1 MDPRSAEGGK
11 PRVPDPMEASLLL
24 TGEGSRDGRRLA
36 LLLQAV
42 ADVTSNL
49 TLERVLDSIVDKSIA
64 LTRAERAILLLRD
77 GKGLTI
83 RVARDAQGRDLPAP
97 VQYSTTV
104 AGRVVETGEAI
115 RSMVGGRGEK
125 LDLGQTVID
134 LRLRAVMCV
143 PLRLRERTL
152 GAVYV
157 DSRASEREF
166 SKSDLA
172 FFDALGVQIAVA
184 LENARLHAD
193 SLEKERMKAA
203 LRLAADIQRRLLPT
217 VPPEIPGLDLQ
228 GAFLPAEETTADS
241 FDFVPLPGG
250 RVALVV
256 GDATG
261 HGIGPALVMATV
273 RASLRAYFRLL
284 DEPGEVVTR
293 LNADLRRDLEEGMF
307 FTAFLAVVDPGRGE
321 LRYVNAGHPPAL
333 LRRAEGAVEALGKTG
348 AALGLL
354 DEEVYDAAGPI
365 PLRAGDLLL
374 AFTDGI
380 VEARSPSGELFGDE
394 RLVESLAR
402 SDPGSARALLDRVLA
417 GVREFSGGLL
427 EDDVTL
433 IAARVQPR

>member
-1 MDPRSAEGGK
+1 
-11 PRVPDPMEASLLL
+11 MEASLLL

>member
-1 MDPRSAEGGK
+1 
-11 PRVPDPMEASLLL
+11 MEASLLL

-293 LNADLRRDLEEGMF
+293 LTADLRRDLEEGMF